1 MSQTPGGIL
10 PTLSSLHE
18 NQYERFQIKY
28 HSSQSPWHALTSNP
42 LLMEAPLTSTN
53 QKSQELKIILNDIF
67 LPAIT
72 NKKLTH

>member
-10 PTLSSLHE
+10 PTLSSLHG
-18 NQYERFQIKY
+18 NQYDRFQKKY
-28 HSSQSPWHALTSNP
+28 HSSQSPLDALTSNP
-42 LLMEAPLTSTN
+42 LLMEAPLTSAN
-53 QKSQELKIILNDIF
+53 QKSQGLTNNDIF